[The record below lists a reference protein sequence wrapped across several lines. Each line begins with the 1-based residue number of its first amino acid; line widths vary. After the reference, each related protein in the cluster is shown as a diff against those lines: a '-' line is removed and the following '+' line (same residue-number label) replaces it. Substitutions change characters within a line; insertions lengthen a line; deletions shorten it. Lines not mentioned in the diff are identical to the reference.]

1 MTRSRDQLAADALA
15 AAGGRGAIAPNGK
28 PVESVWDFPRPP
40 AVEAVDWRVRVV
52 HRGVTIVDAPRCV
65 RVLETSQAPAYYVA
79 DEFVDHRHLR
89 SASRGS
95 FCEWK
100 GPARYADVVIDDTD
114 HRGDAAS
121 VVPEACWTYPE
132 PTPRFE
138 PIRGHWAFY
147 AQLLDE
153 CWVDDERVEAN
164 DGSFYGGWITSNVTG
179 PFKGAAGT
187 LFW

>member
-1 MTRSRDQLAADALA
+1 MTRSRDRLAADALT
-15 AAGGRGAIAPNGK
+15 AAGGQGAIAPNGK
-28 PVESVWDFPRPP
+28 PVESVWNFPRPP
-40 AVEAVDWRVRVV
+40 AVDPVEWRIRVV
-52 HRGVTIVDAPRCV
+52 HAGSTIVDAPRCV

-79 DEFVDHRHLR
+79 DEFVDHDQL
-89 SASRGS
+89 SAASRGS

-100 GPARYADVVIDDTD
+100 GPARYADVVVDGTPPV
-114 HRGDAAS
+114 A
-121 VVPEACWTYPE
+121 EACWTYPD

-138 PIRGHWAFY
+138 PIRGHWGFY

-153 CWVDDERVEAN
+153 CWVDDERVEPN
-164 DGSFYGGWITSNVTG
+164 DGSFYGGWITANVTG